1 MTGRLGDLE
10 GQFTSHPGLLMKV
23 HPLIASCFAAAFS
36 LAAAAS
42 HLESAQVQ
50 QIPRGENHR
59 DGFDADLMHYTHQGS
74 GFFPMSVVRSL
85 NDSKTGKPYL
95 ENLERFGLVPG
106 EKSNRNPEGFPVGI
120 ATNVI
125 QAGGRRIEMFGFT
138 CAACH
143 TSDLRFKS
151 KTVRVDGGS
160 GLFYVDQLGDQIAN
174 SLKATLED
182 PEELLAFLQRF
193 VRHSELGGPLRGGI
207 EKLAGMKKGLV
218 RSAAVRE
225 LHKEV
230 GKLLAEIKEGKKAAK
245 AAASA
250 TASPSKLLDKLREK
264 LADHLEQEKRELL
277 AGILPHLKPIIAELQ
292 ERIAFLKIRDWLSAD
307 PAHRL
312 AAGYGRAD
320 DFGTARVELYGA
332 DNPLNMLP
340 VNAPVSTPPLWN
352 IARYA
357 WLHWNANTNSVI
369 QRSIGEAIGVGAT
382 MHSVNVVNQMHIEE
396 QVHKLTAPV
405 WPELFGKPDQA
416 KVVKGRE
423 LYNQHCFGCHS
434 PKKLDEKG
442 LVVFPL
448 FTVDQVGTDPN
459 DAKNFD
465 RPVHQKDGSPPV
477 SFAKSI
483 QLLLTDLQAKAKE
496 SMTPEE
502 RKLMDQLEAKQTP
515 VKWRDTMTETGG
527 PVYPAKPL
535 EGIWATAPFL
545 HNGSVPT
552 LYHLLRPNERPE
564 KFLVGQKDF
573 DPVRVGFEIR
583 PSKITRDPGL
593 ELFELNTSV
602 AGNLNTGHEYGAEL
616 SDEDCEA
623 LIEYLKVHRDTW
635 PTTPTAYLKEQQL
648 GFDWF
653 ANASN
658 GYGGVPLIL
667 LRSLPDLAPGIW
679 GKPEEQFARFGFI
692 PTPTGPLPLGLSWD
706 SMDPAHPPQ
715 PLHPVSLTCGACH
728 IGRVRLGDGSYQQIV
743 GGPNTQFDVRK
754 WRKAFE
760 TTVHELLSSPEDI
773 KKTAD
778 RLSKIIGEKPPNYYF
793 RNSRGVTDQA
803 EAGERQVVAAKAA
816 DLLTGFAGKILL
828 GELATTKQKAT
839 SYSKPNAPPL
849 DGGSPGQSDGSG
861 DLLPRLALLDSIDS
875 VGPTETMRTFLTTPS
890 AALPHQ
896 LATVTDIL
904 STWQLGTRDIA
915 QVDGSVKS
923 PFFRNVAASVA
934 VAGDP
939 KMVNVVNADITAR
952 FISGLP
958 APAYPFDIDWQRAH
972 RGGELFYANCAA
984 CHKPF
989 NNILYQT
996 DLIGTDR
1003 NRSRVLNSEG
1013 LALFLKHFVASVPD
1027 TYETTDAYGA
1037 KYKPHEVSAASILFD
1052 RSQPENQGYVTNALE
1067 GLWARAP
1074 YLHNGAVPTLYHLL
1088 VPAERPAKFVRGSI
1102 SYDAE
1107 KIGFQ
1112 SDLTKIEAYRATDPT
1127 VAVYDTS
1134 WDSASKLGHDT
1145 NLTISADG
1153 RILRKG
1159 WDGQPKD
1166 GELRVR
1172 LDWSGAE
1179 NKESRSDLLEYLK
1192 TL

>member
-1 MTGRLGDLE
+1 
-10 GQFTSHPGLLMKV
+10 MKV
-23 HPLIASCFAAAFS
+23 YLLIASCFAAALP
-36 LAAAAS
+36 LAAAA
-42 HLESAQVQ
+42 LAAEEAK

-59 DGFDADLMHYTHQGS
+59 DGFDADLMHYTNQGS

-85 NDSKTGKPYL
+85 TDSKTGKPFL

-125 QAGGRRIEMFGFT
+125 QAGDRRIEMFGFT

-143 TSDLRFKS
+143 TSDLRFKG

-207 EKLAGMKKGLV
+207 EKLVSMKKGLV

-225 LHKEV
+225 LHEEV

-245 AAASA
+245 ADAASEK
-250 TASPSKLLDKLREK
+250 ASGPPLLHKLREK
-264 LADHLEQEKRELL
+264 LAEHQEQEKSELL
-277 AGILPHLKPIIAELQ
+277 AGILPQLKPIIAELQ

-332 DNPLNMLP
+332 DNPGNMLP

-382 MHSVNVVNQMHIEE
+382 VHSVNIVNQMHIEE
-396 QVHKLTAPV
+396 QVHKLTPPA
-405 WPELFGKPDQA
+405 WPEFFGKPDQA

-448 FTVDQVGTDPN
+448 FTVNQVGTDPN

-465 RPVHQKDGSPPV
+465 RPVYQKDGSPPV

-483 QLLLTDLQAKAKE
+483 QSLLTDLQAKAKE

-583 PSKITRDPGL
+583 PDKITRDPGL

-728 IGRVRLGDGSYQQIV
+728 IGRVRLGDGSDQQIV

-803 EAGERQVVAAKAA
+803 EAGERQIVAAKAA
-816 DLLTGFAGKILL
+816 DLLTGFAGRILL
-828 GELATTKQKAT
+828 GELATNKQKAT

-861 DLLPRLALLDSIDS
+861 DLLPRLLLLDS
-875 VGPTETMRTFLTTPS
+875 VAAKTTATFLATP
-890 AALPHQ
+890 APALPDQ

-904 STWQLGTRDIA
+904 STWQLGTRNIA

-939 KMVNVVNADITAR
+939 KQVNVQNADITAR
-952 FISGLP
+952 FISQLP
-958 APAYPFDIDWQRAH
+958 PPAYPFALDGDRAK
-972 RGGELFYANCAA
+972 RGWKLFEANCWA
-984 CHKPF
+984 CHKQY
-989 NNILYQT
+989 NDIIYKT
-996 DLIGTDR
+996 DLIGTDP
-1003 NRSRVLNSEG
+1003 NRSRVLNSAG

-1027 TYETTDAYGA
+1027 TYETTDSYGA
-1037 KYKPHEVSAASILFD
+1037 KYKPHDLPADSILFD
-1052 RSQPENQGYVTNALE
+1052 RSKPENQGYVANALE

-1074 YLHNGAVPTLYHLL
+1074 YLHSGSVPTLYHLL
-1088 VPAERPAKFVRGSI
+1088 APAERPAKFVRGSI
-1102 SYDAE
+1102 SYDPE
-1107 KIGFQ
+1107 KVGFQ
-1112 SDLTKIEAYRATDPT
+1112 WDLAKLEALQKVDPT
-1127 VAVYDTS
+1127 VAPYDTS
-1134 WDSASKLGHDT
+1134 WDSASRLGHDT
-1145 NLTISADG
+1145 NLTIDAAG
-1153 RILRKG
+1153 NILRKG
-1159 WDGQPKD
+1159 WEGAPQE
-1166 GELRVR
+1166 GENRVR

-1179 NKESRSDLLEYLK
+1179 NREALTDLLEYLK

>member
-1 MTGRLGDLE
+1 
-10 GQFTSHPGLLMKV
+10 MKG
-23 HPLIASCFAAAFS
+23 HSLIASCCAAAFPLTA
-36 LAAAAS
+36 LAAEEKVPTPAGGIDPAPS
-42 HLESAQVQ
+42 SRFESAQVG
-50 QIPRGENHR
+50 QIPQGENHL

-85 NDSKTGKPYL
+85 TDSKTGKPYL

-106 EKSNRNPEGFPVGI
+106 EKSNRNPEGFPIGI

-143 TSDLRFKS
+143 TSDLRFKG

-193 VRHSELGGPLRGGI
+193 VRNSELGGPLRGGI

-225 LHKEV
+225 LHEEV
-230 GKLLAEIKEGKKAAK
+230 GKLLAEIKEGKKAAN
-245 AAASA
+245 ADAASA
-250 TASPSKLLDKLREK
+250 KASGPKLFRKLREK
-264 LADHLEQEKRELL
+264 LADHLEQEKSELL
-277 AGILPHLKPIIAELQ
+277 ADILPHLKPIIAELQ

-382 MHSVNVVNQMHIEE
+382 LDSVNIVNQMHIEE

-405 WPELFGKPDQA
+405 WPEFFGKPDQA
-416 KVVKGRE
+416 KVVRGRE
-423 LYNQHCFGCHS
+423 LYNQHCSGCHS

-442 LVVFPL
+442 LVVFRL
-448 FTVDQVGTDPN
+448 FTPDQVGTDPN

-465 RPVHQKDGSPPV
+465 RPVYRKDGSAV

-483 QLLLTDLQAKAKE
+483 QLLLTDLQTKAKE
-496 SMTPEE
+496 AMTSEE
-502 RKLMDQLEAKQTP
+502 RTLMDQLEAKQIP

-552 LYHLLRPNERPE
+552 LYHLLRPSERPE

-583 PSKITRDPGL
+583 PDKITRDPGL
-593 ELFELNTSV
+593 EPFEFNTSV
-602 AGNLNTGHEYGAEL
+602 KGNLNTGHEYGAEL

-635 PTTPTAYLKEQQL
+635 PTTHAAYLKEHQSD
-648 GFDWF
+648 FDWF

-667 LRSLPDLAPGIW
+667 LRSLPDLAPEIW
-679 GKPEEQFARFGFI
+679 GKPEAQFARFGFI
-692 PTPTGPLPLGLSWD
+692 GNPNGSLPLGLSWD

-715 PLHPVSLTCGACH
+715 PLHPVALTCGACH
-728 IGRVRLGDGSYQQIV
+728 IGRVRLEDGAYQEIV
-743 GGPNTQFDVRK
+743 GGPNTQFDVRM

-760 TTVHELLSSPEDI
+760 TTVHQLLSSPEDI
-773 KKTAD
+773 TKTAD
-778 RLSKIIGEKPPNYYF
+778 RLSKVIGDKPPNYYF
-793 RNSRGVTDQA
+793 HNSRGVTDQA

-816 DLLTGFAGKILL
+816 DILSGFAAKILL
-828 GELATTKQKAT
+828 GELATSKQKAT
-839 SYSKPNAPPL
+839 SYSKANAPPL

-861 DLLPRLALLDSIDS
+861 DLLPRLVLLDSVLS
-875 VGPTETMRTFLTTPS
+875 LGPTETIKTFLTSPS
-890 AALPHQ
+890 AALPNQ

-904 STWQLGTRDIA
+904 STWQLGTRNIA
-915 QVDGSVKS
+915 QIDGSVKS
-923 PFFRNVAASVA
+923 NFFRNVAASLA

-952 FISGLP
+952 FISQLP
-958 APAYPFDIDWQRAH
+958 APAYPFGIDEERAH
-972 RGGELFYANCAA
+972 RGGELFHAHCAA
-984 CHKPF
+984 CHKQF
-989 NNILYQT
+989 NDIIYKT
-996 DLIGTDR
+996 DFIGTDR
-1003 NRSRVLNSEG
+1003 NRSRVLNPDG

-1037 KYKPHEVSAASILFD
+1037 KYKPHDLPAASILFD
-1052 RSQPENQGYVTNALE
+1052 RSLPENQGYVTNALE

-1102 SYDAE
+1102 SYDPE
-1107 KIGFQ
+1107 KIGFV
-1112 SDLTKIEAYRATDPT
+1112 SDLTKIETYRAVDPT

-1134 WDSASKLGHDT
+1134 WDSASNLGHDT
-1145 NLTISADG
+1145 NLTIAFDG

-1159 WDGQPKD
+1159 WDGQLKD
-1166 GELRVR
+1166 GEVRVR
-1172 LDWSGAE
+1172 LDWGGAE
-1179 NKESRSDLLEYLK
+1179 NKDSLFDLLEYLK